1 MGTAVIG
8 ATDPGKENINS
19 QNKIHDSKLRCTER
33 RLPCDASVGGH
44 DEDGGH
50 VTLQGSVEERE
61 ALNVQHVHLIYE
73 EHLYVYTC
81 TSNQY
86 RNYPTHAHT
95 HTHTP
100 AHTHTHTH
108 THTLYHTHGH
118 TIQTHTLT
126 PGTISALPSSL
137 HSATFALICSRTSPL
152 ISPVS
157 PALNRTCTQKKTTSI
172 SGHQQLRTRPTYEL
186 TKHGCLLVS

>member
-1 MGTAVIG
+1 MTASSGVLKGGYLVMPLLVAMMRMGAMSLSK
-8 ATDPGKENINS
+8 ARLRKEKHSMSNM
-19 QNKIHDSKLRCTER
+19 CT
-33 RLPCDASVGGH
+33 S
-44 DEDGGH
+44 
-50 VTLQGSVEERE
+50 SMKS
-61 ALNVQHVHLIYE
+61 
-73 EHLYVYTC
+73 TC
-81 TSNQY
+81 TC
-86 RNYPTHAHT
+86 THVRQINTETTPHMHT
-95 HTHTP
+95 HTPTP